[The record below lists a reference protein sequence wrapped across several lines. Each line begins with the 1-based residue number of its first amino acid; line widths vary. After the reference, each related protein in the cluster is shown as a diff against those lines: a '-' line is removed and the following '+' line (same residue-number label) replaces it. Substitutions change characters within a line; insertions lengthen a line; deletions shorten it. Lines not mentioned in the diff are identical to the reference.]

1 MQIPTFPTLYFL
13 KDNGKIYEWSILIE
27 ETPHHTSKSPQTY
40 KIVTFHGEKEGKKV
54 KHSRDIDEGK
64 AKRTAL
70 EQAIQEAKKKWDNKK
85 DKELYVEHI
94 DINSTS
100 GEAIPAK
107 TVTVRPMLANT
118 FSFDLYDPS
127 KKSRAFKIGFPAYV
141 QRKYDGIRC
150 IAYIKDGNVILESRK
165 GIPFQNFTHLKEQLK
180 TLFLHLSPDFYFD
193 GELYTNALDFEIISG
208 LIRLSEK
215 KCTPEDTIQINKI
228 EYHIYD
234 FVDLNKPTMIYKDRL
249 EFLNKFLSKNGKK
262 CNLCKQVET
271 IQIEK
276 LEDVKTYHDKF
287 VQEGYEG
294 IMVRDQN
301 GPYEVNKRSKYL
313 QKFKEFMEEEF
324 KIIGFHE
331 GSGDEKGAIIWDCD
345 TKNKTP
351 FAVRPKGTF
360 ESRKKLFN
368 EASKHIGKLLTVIFQ
383 EYSADEVP
391 RFPVGKGIRD
401 IY

>member
-1 MQIPTFPTLYFL
+1 M
-13 KDNGKIYEWSILIE
+13 KDED
-27 ETPHHTSKSPQTY
+27 
-40 KIVTFHGEKEGKKV
+40 
-54 KHSRDIDEGK
+54 DI
-64 AKRTAL
+64 
-70 EQAIQEAKKKWDNKK
+70 I
-85 DKELYVEHI
+85 
-94 DINSTS
+94 
-100 GEAIPAK
+100 
-107 TVTVRPMLANT
+107 
-118 FSFDLYDPS
+118 
-127 KKSRAFKIGFPAYV
+127 
-141 QRKYDGIRC
+141 
-150 IAYIKDGNVILESRK
+150 ESRK
-165 GIPFQNFTHLKEQLK
+165 GIPFQNFTQLKEQIK
-180 TLFLHLSPDFYFD
+180 SLFSHLSPDFYFD
-193 GELYTNALDFEIISG
+193 GELYTNILDFEIISG

-215 KCTPEDTIQINKI
+215 KCTPEDTVEINKI

-234 FVDLNKPTMIYKDRL
+234 FVDINNPTMIYKDRL

-276 LEDVKTYHDKF
+276 IEDVKTYHDKF

-294 IMVRDQN
+294 IMIRDQN

-331 GSGDEKGAIIWDCD
+331 GSGDEKGAIIWDCE